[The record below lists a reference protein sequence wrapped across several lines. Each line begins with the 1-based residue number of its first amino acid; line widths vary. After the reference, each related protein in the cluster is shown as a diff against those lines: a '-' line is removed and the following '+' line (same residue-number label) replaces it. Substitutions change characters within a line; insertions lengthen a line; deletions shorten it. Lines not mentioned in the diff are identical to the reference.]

1 MAGAVQ
7 DIAVNIQSEVKAQGL
22 SELEKMS
29 EEIIQIAGAGNVA
42 SESITV
48 LQYVLSTLQNTK
60 GLASMRNISTVLKN
74 ALQQVKQISNIT
86 DNQTRNNK
94 FKDLYST
101 TLQNVTNQ
109 KKFFSQGLTAEE
121 LKGLAELS
129 SSAKKLD
136 DVAGKLYEA
145 SDILIEKFK
154 EYRDTDPDAARR
166 YAQTAASAANRA
178 TEINQQ
184 GAKIARDE
192 ATAAVLKEERIRR
205 ENMRK
210 AIEEFGEDEY
220 WKNTVAAKDARN
232 RKAQYDSD
240 LAEHRYYR
248 RKFTGKGIKDNLR
261 AGLGRFEDSLE
272 SRYGLIGI
280 TSRIGANLAKNTKFG
295 DMFNKGI
302 VGAGVNMGGI
312 VGGGIALALK
322 AAYDG
327 LKKFATSATEAT
339 MSIEKLET
347 NLSVVYGKD
356 SEANLLFDDIS
367 KYSLKSPFG
376 VKETT
381 EQAILLKQS
390 GVNNYEL
397 METLKMVGDLAGGN
411 QEKMT
416 RISNALAQI
425 SSNEVANT
433 RLLRTFTMAGVP
445 IYKALAK
452 NLDTSTATVRKKVEG
467 GEISYR
473 DVINAMKLLTGP
485 GGSFYESVEKGSKTY
500 AARKTNFED
509 LKQISKASAADAF
522 NITAM
527 GKTWLEAKENF
538 YTGLKFVSDAINDKR
553 IDSKVEKF
561 RKVDSDYEKRI
572 ADAKAAGATDVV
584 KYLKVEQMYA
594 EKVIGI
600 TRDEVEAREAE
611 RFKQTEERLSITLA
625 SNAVSL
631 ESGIGIYG
639 KNGQLTSVITFGS
652 NPKVRVYDDFRLN
665 KLETLERLY
674 KEISDAEKTYKQN
687 PSSENFDNLAYF
699 NNVYNRF
706 SAGTRL
712 LGDRNINR
720 HIVDIGSIPES
731 GTKTK
736 TQTGIRLING
746 REFRN
751 NSDVSAYKSEL
762 EKRLEEDT
770 GLLITQRETS
780 TSLYKDIAN
789 NRDEYIKSV
798 NAEYELTKDMRAL
811 SSDILALIHYLA
823 ETDGKTNLNALD
835 TTFGLMGYKREFFEE
850 EVQLIGLDLLQGREE
865 KIKKANLEAE
875 RIRSE
880 IDKAINAHNK
890 TLAEAIQESYNQRS
904 HWTWGKDGKRTR
916 NWTNDEKSAYRVSTR
931 IAANDAEE
939 RLISA
944 KNAAST
950 ANKLSTFESFYK
962 TTYGAKLESRE
973 ANLEIVEELKKIYDE
988 MLNMDLENNKFGFM
1002 YDENGNNKFLN
1013 VKDTLELMDRY
1024 FDNQNVE
1031 KLDFENSENFAET
1044 QRTLSENLNALQNT
1058 MKSGLISYA
1067 GGDTGIV
1074 KEVMS
1079 QYEQLQR
1086 ATDNGDLNE
1095 MTQLIADIDKIMK
1108 ERIDNDDLKQLW
1120 SATLTTH
1127 KLVEIDRLKLDI
1139 IEKQKKG
1146 TRAYDTSYTPL
1157 IRELTEKYLGVS
1169 LFRTIGA
1176 DLGARYDE
1184 KIIDDKGRV
1193 SQLSSR
1199 KTIDNTLSYA
1209 RNISTR
1215 EMNAALAKALLL
1227 QQGDK
1232 RISWKDI
1239 AANIVQ
1245 NKDQFYK
1252 DKRQSYV
1259 SDTGERLT
1267 RSYGRY
1273 RKAYLDQNATG
1284 TNLMAF
1290 ALGDNGTSATARSAA
1305 SKLDETI
1312 GKYND
1317 FFTEAFTSIETRE
1330 ATAKLLELKKEQENL
1345 AGVFGKNH
1353 EERKLLQARREDIAN
1368 QIEQLEAESPFKQL
1382 GIEENEEYRTRFAA
1396 LSMKIDRLADGTERF
1411 NEIMM
1416 EEMDLYNQELIKR
1429 KDMISV
1435 LSDMKQIMED
1445 VNNDILKQR
1454 SEGLENNVTLLSSGA
1469 FSDIGDIDTRKEVL
1483 SKIISEVSKPENQDI
1498 LNKAYGEDTSLFY
1511 RVEAIL
1517 NEISRQKSGLYEGNG
1532 IAEEILWEESKSQ
1545 RMQDVEANIRKRDQL
1560 REEIKKIE
1568 KEREKFVDRVG
1579 TFEEF
1584 TENATHEYTG
1594 PVNGSPN
1601 DFTSK
1606 TGIFYRDLIPNFN
1619 KWGYVVPEEDTAT
1632 NPKKISAGGFTDYR
1646 WVAQSVLD
1654 SDKNAYNEFGSKDE
1668 LMNAIRDIWIT
1679 NWNAFEDRINA
1690 LNAQINAID
1699 TDIENLNR
1707 DGDFA
1712 GAFAHDTNKFI
1723 ITPYGD
1729 LSSAKS
1735 YKAYES
1741 YRSSLATNPEVS
1753 PLGRSSFSFRDGF
1766 TIAYNGNTSKEQAL
1780 INNMGLR
1787 PTESFEALVMD
1798 KYMSSDGAL
1807 NLSEYSKLLTD
1818 MKSSGLSTNSLQKTL
1833 SDAFDEEG
1841 NLKNNF
1847 TLTDKMIKGI
1857 KDADASLLSFK
1868 QTSLK
1873 VMVTLKNLA
1882 KSMEK
1887 AFDRAIVDGISN
1899 SMATLGESM
1908 RTGADATEEINKGLR
1923 ETFTNLVKNIGPQMT
1938 EAGLAIAIAGAQ
1950 EGKDGWGKVMG
1961 GLGLAAAGGFLS
1973 WAGGFLG
1980 ADDKDK
1986 DEEAQKEAR
1995 LKSLADLLSDLI
2007 GQART
2012 DAEYYE
2018 RNMRHE
2024 RAISADY
2031 GISSRSVNDMI
2042 LTPNGTFSTHPDDY
2056 LIATKNPYAL
2066 STSGSPNVSITIVNQ
2081 SGDVVKVASTTKK
2094 EKDNGDI
2101 DIQAVIVAVTA
2112 DAIASGEMDG
2122 AFAQREARRNGVT
2135 RMY

>member
-166 YAQTAASAANRA
+166 YAQTAATAANRA
-178 TEINQQ
+178 TEINRQ

-192 ATAAVLKEERIRR
+192 AAAAVLKEERIRR

-220 WKNTVAAKDARN
+220 WKNTVAGKNARN
-232 RKAQYDSD
+232 KKAQYDAD

-261 AGLGRFEDSLE
+261 IGLGRFEDGLE
-272 SRYGLIGI
+272 SRSGLIGI
-280 TSRIGANLAKNTKFG
+280 AARLGANLAKNTKFG

-339 MSIEKLET
+339 MSIEKLKT

-356 SEANLLFDDIS
+356 SEANLLFDDIA

-425 SSNEVANT
+425 SSNEIANT

-445 IYKALAK
+445 IYKALAR

-522 NITAM
+522 YITKM
-527 GKTWLEAKENF
+527 GKTWLGVKEDF
-538 YTGLKFVSDAINDKR
+538 YTWFKSVSDFINDKR

-584 KYLKVEQMYA
+584 KYLKVEKMYA
-594 EKVIGI
+594 EKVMGI
-600 TRDEVEAREAE
+600 TRDETEAREAE
-611 RFKQTEERLSITLA
+611 RFKQAGERLSNKLA
-625 SNAVSL
+625 TVPVTQERS
-631 ESGIGIYG
+631 IPIY
-639 KNGQLTSVITFGS
+639 NSYNTVPDFITFGPGGKTMYY
-652 NPKVRVYDDFRLN
+652 NDFTVN
-665 KLETLERLY
+665 KLKDLARLY
-674 KEISDAEKTYKQN
+674 EEISDAEKTYKQN
-687 PSSENFDNLAYF
+687 PSRENFDNLAYF
-699 NNVYNRF
+699 NNVYNKF
-706 SAGTRL
+706 SKGARL
-712 LGDRNINR
+712 LGDKTINK
-720 HIVDIGSIPES
+720 H
-731 GTKTK
+731 
-736 TQTGIRLING
+736 LIG

-751 NSDVSAYKSEL
+751 NRDVSAYMREL
-762 EKRLEEDT
+762 DKRLEKDAS
-770 GLLITQRETS
+770 LLITQRETS
-780 TSLYKDIAN
+780 MSLYKDIAN
-789 NRDEYIKSV
+789 NRDEYIKSN
-798 NAEYELTKDMRAL
+798 NAEYELTKEIRDLTDAVMAL
-811 SSDILALIHYLA
+811 DHYFA
-823 ETDGKTNLNALD
+823 VTDGKTNLNALD
-835 TTFGLMGYKREFFEE
+835 AEFDFLGYKREFFEE
-850 EVQLIGLDLLQGREE
+850 DQLIVLDLLQEREGN
-865 KIKKANLEAE
+865 IKKATLEAE

-880 IDKAINAHNK
+880 LDKAFNPYNK
-890 TLAEAIQESYNQRS
+890 ALAKIIQENYNQMS

-916 NWTNDEKSAYRVSTR
+916 KWTNDEKSAYRVSTR

-944 KNAAST
+944 KNAEST

-1044 QRTLSENLNALQNT
+1044 QRSMSENLNALKNT

-1086 ATDNGDLNE
+1086 ATNNGDLTE

-1108 ERIDNDDLKQLW
+1108 EKIDNDDLKQLW

-1146 TRAYDTSYTPL
+1146 TRVYDTSYTPL

-1193 SQLSSR
+1193 SQPSSR
-1199 KTIDNTLSYA
+1199 KTIDTTLSYA

-1252 DKRQSYV
+1252 YKRQSYV

-1290 ALGDNGTSATARSAA
+1290 ALGDNGTSATARSVA

-1345 AGVFGKNH
+1345 AGVFGKDH
-1353 EERKLLQARREDIAN
+1353 EERKLLLARREDIAT
-1368 QIEQLEAESPFKQL
+1368 QIKQLEAESPLKQL

-1396 LSMKIDRLADGTERF
+1396 MSMKIDRLADGTERF

-1416 EEMDLYNQELIKR
+1416 EELDLYNQELIKR

-1445 VNNDILKQR
+1445 VNNDILEQR
-1454 SEGLENNVTLLSSGA
+1454 SEGLENNVTLLSSDA

-1483 SKIISEVSKPENQDI
+1483 SKIISEVSKPENQGI
-1498 LNKAYGEDTSLFY
+1498 LNKAYGEGTSLFY

-1532 IAEEILWEESKSQ
+1532 IAEEISWEESKSQ
-1545 RMQDVEANIRKRDQL
+1545 RMQDVEAKIRKKDQL

-1568 KEREKFVDRVG
+1568 KERKKFVDRVG

-1584 TENATHEYTG
+1584 TGKATHEYTG

-1668 LMNAIRDIWIT
+1668 FMNAIRDIWIT
-1679 NWNAFEDRINA
+1679 NWTAFENRINA

-1712 GAFAHDTNKFI
+1712 GAFAHDANKFI
-1723 ITPYGD
+1723 ITPYEG

-1741 YRSSLATNPEVS
+1741 YRLSLATNPEVS
-1753 PLGRSSFSFRDGF
+1753 PLERSSFSFRDGF

-1798 KYMSSDGAL
+1798 KYISSDGTL

-1818 MKSSGLSTNSLQKTL
+1818 MKSSGLSTNSLQQTL

-1841 NLKNNF
+1841 NLKNVP
-1847 TLTDKMIKGI
+1847 LTDKMIKGI

-1868 QTSLK
+1868 QTSLE
-1873 VMVTLKNLA
+1873 VMDTLKNLA

-1887 AFDRAIVDGISN
+1887 AFDSAIVDGISN

-1938 EAGLAIAIAGAQ
+1938 ETGLAIAIAGAQ
-1950 EGKDGWGKVMG
+1950 EGKAGWGKVMG

-2066 STSGSPNVSITIVNQ
+2066 STSGSPNVNITIVNQ